1 MWATFVRKGTLVF
14 GLILLFTLA
23 ILVAFIFSPLPFP
36 NSFLALAVF
45 GVLGAVAGGAGTAG
59 VEKESA
65 VGCGKRAAAT
75 FWRLALR
82 YSAAAVSS
90 RGDMGTVTV
99 KEVTDLLKTEF
110 VAEVAHQESRNLNV
124 LKAGP

>member
-1 MWATFVRKGTLVF
+1 M
-14 GLILLFTLA
+14 
-23 ILVAFIFSPLPFP
+23 
-36 NSFLALAVF
+36 F

-59 VEKESA
+59 VEKEPA
-65 VGCGKRAAAT
+65 VGCGKRATAT

-90 RGDMGTVTV
+90 RGDMGTVNV

-110 VAEVAHQESRNLNV
+110 VAEVAHQESRNLNM